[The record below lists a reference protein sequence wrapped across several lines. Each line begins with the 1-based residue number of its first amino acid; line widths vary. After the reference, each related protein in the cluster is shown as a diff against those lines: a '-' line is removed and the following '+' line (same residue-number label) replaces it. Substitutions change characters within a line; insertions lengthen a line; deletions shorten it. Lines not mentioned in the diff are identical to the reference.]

1 MTIKS
6 RGQLIDLINKK
17 GVETTL
23 VSIGKDKKE
32 LHTIIHCKKNNE
44 FYRIVWGEIRGD
56 GDVFHLWYENEMA
69 KVKLNHETGKWMTKS
84 EEREMIDE
92 NERLINAT
100 IDEMELYTIRDN
112 LVFVNGINKNLDE
125 RVNKVQVVGG
135 AAGTGKTLHVIKE
148 VAKAIKEGKSVLYFS
163 TEESS
168 KEIIKLLIRVMAPE
182 VYEKYV
188 RGVPLTDEE
197 SEELNE
203 ITEFISNSKLII
215 EDNNLVD
222 NNYIIDRMEEIAES
236 ENGLD
241 LVVIDHLKL
250 FPGKHNH
257 QAVVSIHE
265 MMDMY
270 RIKLGCKVIITTQL
284 DKNYEDSPT

>member
-1 MTIKS
+1 MKIKS

-69 KVKLNHETGKWMTKS
+69 KVKLNHETGKWMTKD
-84 EEREMIDE
+84 EEKEMVNK
-92 NERLINAT
+92 NERLVNAT
-100 IDEMELYTIRDN
+100 IDEMELYTMRDN
-112 LVFVNGINKNLDE
+112 LIFVNGINVDLDE
-125 RVNKVQVVGG
+125 RVNEVQVGE
-135 AAGTGKTLHVIKE
+135 ATDTKTLHVIKE

-163 TEESS
+163 TEESAE
-168 KEIIKLLIRVMAPE
+168 EIIKLLIGVMAPE

-197 SEELNE
+197 SEELSE
-203 ITEFISNSKLII
+203 ITELISNSKIII

-250 FPGKHNH
+250 SPGKHNH
-257 QAVVSIHE
+257 QAVVSIHK

-270 RIKLGCKVIITTQL
+270 RRKLGCKVIITAQL
-284 DKNYEDSPT
+284 NRDYR

>member
-1 MTIKS
+1 MKIKS

-56 GDVFHLWYENEMA
+56 GDVFHLWYENEMT
-69 KVKLNHETGKWMTKS
+69 KVKLNHETGKWMTKD
-84 EEREMIDE
+84 EEREMINE
-92 NERLINAT
+92 NERLVNAT
-100 IDEMELYTIRDN
+100 IDEMELYTMRDN
-112 LVFVNGINKNLDE
+112 LVFVNGINKDLDE

-135 AAGTGKTLHVIKE
+135 AAGAGKTLHVIKE
-148 VAKAIKEGKSVLYFS
+148 VAKAIKEGKSILYFS
-163 TEESS
+163 TEKSA
-168 KEIIKLLIRVMAPE
+168 KEVIKLLIGVMAPE

-203 ITEFISNSKLII
+203 ITELISNSKLII

-222 NNYIIDRMEEIAES
+222 NNYIIDRMEEVAES

-250 FPGKHNH
+250 SPGKHNH

-270 RIKLGCKVIITTQL
+270 RKKLGCKVIITAQL
-284 DKNYEDSPT
+284 NKNYR